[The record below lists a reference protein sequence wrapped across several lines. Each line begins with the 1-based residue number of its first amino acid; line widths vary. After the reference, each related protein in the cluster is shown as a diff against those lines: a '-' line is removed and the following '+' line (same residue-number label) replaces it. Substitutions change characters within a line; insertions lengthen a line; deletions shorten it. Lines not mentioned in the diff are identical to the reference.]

1 MSESLNLYQR
11 INKVMESMGAI
22 GKGGRVDYGE
32 KYAFHRID
40 DIDDKLRV
48 ALIEH
53 GVVCTV
59 TEITDRKLEYFVEK
73 DRYGKDRGAWYAEC
87 AITIELVNADRPDE
101 RTKIVGW
108 GQGLDYSDKATGKAV
123 SYASKSAYL
132 SAFHLRG
139 QPDNEHDN
147 IVKPGKDVNTTAVVT
162 PAVEYDDLDE
172 ASQGWVNAINQS
184 DDAEKLAE
192 LGIDWRKEA
201 KNVQSATLPYYCD
214 MWKKFLNKASTKQE
228 LHSLGLILAKEAKS
242 VGDGVRPFYKAKA
255 ATLSE

>member
-32 KYAFHRID
+32 KFAFHRID

-53 GVVCTV
+53 GVVCTIV
-59 TEITDRKLEYFVEK
+59 DIHNMKVEYFTEK
-73 DRYGKDRGAWYAEC
+73 DRYGKDRGAWSAEC
-87 AITIELVNADRPDE
+87 TITIELVNADKPEE
-101 RTKIVGW
+101 RTSIMGW

-147 IVKPGKDVNTTAVVT
+147 IVKPGKDAKAPVVAAT
-162 PAVEYDDLDE
+162 VEYDDLDE

-184 DDAEKLAE
+184 DEAQKLAE
-192 LGIDWRKEA
+192 LGVDWRKESEQVR
-201 KNVQSATLPYYCD
+201 NATLPYYCD
-214 MWKKFLNKASTKQE
+214 MWKKFLNKVSSKKE
-228 LHSLGLILAKEAKS
+228 LHSLGLILATEAPS
-242 VGDGVRPFYKAKA
+242 IGDGVRPFYQAKA
-255 ATLSE
+255 ATLSK